1 MPYALT
7 MRPLTPCETM
17 RPLTLL
23 TAAAL
28 ALLACSGDGGSNE
41 PNPPAAGDITVGNNF
56 FNPQTFAATAGTPVT
71 WTWASGSALHNIVF
85 DDGAPGS
92 GNQSSGTFQRT
103 FAAPGAYG
111 YFCSI
116 HGASVMSGAVNVA
129 AAGGSGGGGGGGG
142 GSGMGGGGGYG
153 GGSPY

>member
-1 MPYALT
+1 
-7 MRPLTPCETM
+7 M

-28 ALLACSGDGGSNE
+28 ALLACSGDDSNE
-41 PNPPAAGDITVGNNF
+41 PNPPAAGDISVGNNF

-116 HGASVMSGAVNVA
+116 HGASVMSGVVNVT
-129 AAGGSGGGGGGGG
+129 AAGGSGGSGGGG
-142 GSGMGGGGGYG
+142 GSGMGGGGYG

>member
-1 MPYALT
+1 
-7 MRPLTPCETM
+7 M

-28 ALLACSGDGGSNE
+28 ALLACGGDDNGSNG
-41 PNPPAAGDITVGNNF
+41 PNPPEGDIAVGNNF
-56 FNPQTFAATAGTPVT
+56 FNPSTFNATAGQAVT
-71 WTWASGSALHNIVF
+71 WAWASGSVTHNIVF

-92 GNQSSGTFQRT
+92 GNQSSGTFERT
-103 FAAPGAYG
+103 FSTPGEYT

-116 HGASVMSGAVNVA
+116 HGASVMSGVVNVA
-129 AAGGSGGGGGGGG
+129 AGGSGDSGGNDGGSGGGG
-142 GSGMGGGGGYG
+142 GMGGGGGYG

>member
-1 MPYALT
+1 
-7 MRPLTPCETM
+7 M

-28 ALLACSGDGGSNE
+28 ALLACSGDDGSSG
-41 PNPPAAGDITVGNNF
+41 PNPPAEGDITVGNNF
-56 FNPQTFAATAGTPVT
+56 FNPQAFAATAGTAVT
-71 WTWASGSALHNIVF
+71 WTWASGSVVHNIVF

-92 GNQSSGTFQRT
+92 GNQSSGTFART

-116 HGASVMSGAVNVA
+116 HGASVMSGVVNVT
-129 AAGGSGGGGGGGG
+129 AAGGSNDGGSGGSG